1 MFSIFTL
8 AIKFDCLILTIYQ
21 RFHLF
26 DGFIFDKL
34 APPPLDICFK
44 RCFKSLSSPLQC
56 IKQSQSAKNVVFF
69 PFCILVDMSM
79 GGGGGGYSPPLA
91 TLLAKNVVFSLIL
104 HFVRQFISPPLNKS
118 FKLCFKEYF
127 SLIQCKRQS

>member
-8 AIKFDCLILTIYQ
+8 AIKFDCLFLTIYQ

-26 DGFIFDKL
+26 VGFIFAKL

-44 RCFKSLSSPLQC
+44 RCFISLSSPLQC

-69 PFCILVDMSM
+69 LFCFLVDMSM
-79 GGGGGGYSPPLA
+79 GGGANSPPPPPWLRYWLKMWYFPNSA
-91 TLLAKNVVFSLIL
+91 FWSAV
-104 HFVRQFISPPLNKS
+104 HQPPPLNKR
-118 FKLCFKEYF
+118 FKLCFKAFF
-127 SLIQCKRQS
+127 SLIQCK